1 MSTMNSTIEQAFRWR
16 YATKRYDPTRK
27 ISDADWKT
35 LKDALVM
42 SPSSYGMQ
50 PWKFIWVQ
58 DPAVREKLRPVSWN
72 QEQVT
77 TASHYVVFTSTE
89 KTSDEDVSRYIKRIA
104 EVRGVS
110 VDSLKGFQD
119 MLHKNLVLG
128 TGDIHWSQRQAYIAM
143 GFLLQTA
150 ALLKIDAT
158 PIEGLDPEAYDQI
171 LSLKGS
177 GWKTVAAV
185 ALGYRHPEDKYQSL
199 PKVRFP
205 EHEVIV
211 KI

>member
-1 MSTMNSTIEQAFRWR
+1 
-16 YATKRYDPTRK
+16 
-27 ISDADWKT
+27 
-35 LKDALVM
+35 
-42 SPSSYGMQ
+42 MQ

-89 KTSDEDVSRYIKRIA
+89 KTSDEDVNRYIKRIA

-158 PIEGLDPEAYDQI
+158 PIEGLDPKAYDQI
-171 LSLKGS
+171 LSLEGS
-177 GWKTVAAV
+177 GWKTMAAV